1 MSNMKNGQQLGRNQG
16 KGADASDPLGL
27 FLKVFGG
34 EVLVAFKRHS
44 VTTNNHLKRTI
55 PSGKSAK
62 FPVIGRTAARY
73 LKQGQSLDDGRVEI
87 PHSERTVDIDG
98 LLTSDVFIYDIED
111 AMNEFDVRAEYSNQ
125 LGESLAMA
133 ADGSNLAE
141 IAKLVALDPTMD
153 ENIIGLGKP
162 IKIIVPIQEVETA
175 EQMKTLG
182 LELITALVKARAGFT
197 KNYVPKLDRVAYA
210 TPDAYSAILTAL
222 MPNAANYHT
231 IIDPET
237 GDIKNVMGFRVIET
251 VDLTRGGVDDTN
263 SYNGSGHAFP
273 TAGFVTKDNVQVLLG
288 HRSTIGQVVLKDVAL
303 ERARRPEYQA
313 DQIIAKHAMGHG
325 GLRPEAAGAIVMGVK
340 VPPVDPEGRRRRTA
354 AK

>member
-16 KGADASDPLGL
+16 KGADAGSNLSM

-34 EVLVAFKRHS
+34 EVLIAFKRHS

-55 PSGKSAK
+55 QNGKTAK

-73 LKQGQSLDDGRVEI
+73 LKQGQSLDDGRLEI

-98 LLTSDVFIYDIED
+98 LLASDVLIYDIDE

-141 IAKLVALDPTMD
+141 IAKLVALDPTLD
-153 ENIIGLGKP
+153 ENIVGLGKP
-162 IKIIVPIQEVETA
+162 IKILVPLQLVETA

-182 LELITALVKARAGFT
+182 LELIAALVKARAGFT

-251 VDLTRGGVDDTN
+251 VDLTRGGVDDMN
-263 SYNGSGHAFP
+263 SFNGVGHAFP
-273 TAGFVTKDNVQVLLG
+273 TAGFVTKDNVQLLLA
-288 HRSTIGQVVLKDVAL
+288 HRSTIGQVVLKDVVL
-303 ERARRPEYQA
+303 ERARRAEYQA
-313 DQIIAKHAMGHG
+313 DQLIAKHAMGHG
-325 GLRPEAAGAIVMGVK
+325 GLRPEAAGAIVMVT
-340 VPPVDPEGRRRRTA
+340 PVEPEPETRRRNRTIT
-354 AK
+354 K